1 MKSDSLDVTGKVIQR
16 RKVMDQGLYEEALHS
31 EVLSGKLV
39 DTLKEG
45 LSYSS
50 ISFINDTIDVLE
62 TIRKRIERGD
72 TILLEESGGRLNAK
86 SFQEFV
92 KENFS
97 AYISSEVFT
106 VEGRPGKE
114 KVYFRLEA
122 CEGGY
127 SLILNK
133 DGKAKTYEWIS
144 SLSEKFSLVY
154 MISTGIV
161 YVKDVRKGV
170 YSPFISEHGRYCRY
184 DKELG
189 KILEV

>member
-1 MKSDSLDVTGKVIQR
+1 
-16 RKVMDQGLYEEALHS
+16 MDQRLYEEALHS
-31 EVLSGKLV
+31 GVLSGKLV

-45 LSYSS
+45 LNYSS
-50 ISFINDTIDVLE
+50 ISFINDTIDVLK
-62 TIRKRIERGD
+62 TIRKRIDRGD
-72 TILLEESGGRLNAK
+72 TIVWEEGGSKLNAK
-86 SFQEFV
+86 SFQGFV
-92 KENFS
+92 RDNFS
-97 AYISSEVFT
+97 TYINSEVFAA
-106 VEGRPGKE
+106 EGRPGKE

-127 SLILNK
+127 SLILNE

-161 YVKDVRKGV
+161 YVKDVRRGV
-170 YSPFISEHGRYCRY
+170 YSPFLSEHGRYCRY

-189 KILEV
+189 KLLEV

>member
-1 MKSDSLDVTGKVIQR
+1 
-16 RKVMDQGLYEEALHS
+16 MDQGLYEEALHS

-50 ISFINDTIDVLE
+50 ISFINDTIDVLK

-72 TILLEESGGRLNAK
+72 TIFLEESGGRLNAK

-133 DGKAKTYEWIS
+133 DRKAKTYEWIS